1 MARVLRKI
9 GLQATPPANSSDSV
23 KVTDTI
29 VLRLT
34 MSQMVGKEIHSR
46 SK

>member
-9 GLQATPPANSSDSV
+9 GQQATPPANSCDSV